1 MFPSATAKASS
12 AVQPEKALRSSFST
26 VSETPTLLTPV
37 QPVNA
42 PLPTPVTPLSIT
54 TSRILSLYAFQSAAE
69 PSFAVSGTSPLPLI
83 VRTPLRVSDQLRPD
97 SVPSASTS
105 ESFAPQTL
113 QLPFPSSSCAALSS
127 ILPQPLHSCQW
138 LSLSLLHSVPKS
150 QLCLRKVIRS
160 LSMPESSPPISVQRN
175 GVPSNT
181 ALSSMLILKNAFLP
195 ILSTLAGILSSL
207 TEAQELNA
215 SSPMVF
221 TPLGMLVTVSAL
233 HPLNAPAPMLTTLS
247 GMFTPV
253 SPEQLSNSLS
263 GSSVSPCGSAALT
276 RLAQSE
282 KAPVPIVLTD
292 SGIVS
297 VVKHIPA
304 KAYAPMRSS
313 VSGSTNEY
321 AEQ

>member
-1 MFPSATAKASS
+1 M
-12 AVQPEKALRSSFST
+12 
-26 VSETPTLLTPV
+26 
-37 QPVNA
+37 
-42 PLPTPVTPLSIT
+42 
-54 TSRILSLYAFQSAAE
+54 
-69 PSFAVSGTSPLPLI
+69 
-83 VRTPLRVSDQLRPD
+83 
-97 SVPSASTS
+97 
-105 ESFAPQTL
+105 
-113 QLPFPSSSCAALSS
+113 
-127 ILPQPLHSCQW
+127 
-138 LSLSLLHSVPKS
+138 
-150 QLCLRKVIRS
+150 
-160 LSMPESSPPISVQRN
+160 SMPESSPPISVQRN

-282 KAPVPIVLTD
+282 KAPVPIILTD

-304 KAYAPMRSS
+304 KAYAPMLSS
-313 VSGSTNEY
+313 VSGSTNEN